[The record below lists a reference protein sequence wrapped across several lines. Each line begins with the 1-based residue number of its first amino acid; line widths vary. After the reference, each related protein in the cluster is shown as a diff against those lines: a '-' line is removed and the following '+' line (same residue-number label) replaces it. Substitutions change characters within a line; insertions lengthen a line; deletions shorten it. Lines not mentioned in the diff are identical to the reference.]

1 MSELTTGAAV
11 GAEVARATAG
21 DELSESAGLLGASV
35 DGGGAAE
42 PEEELFVGVFEPS
55 TDAATVGI
63 VDGVASVT
71 VDVGVEL
78 VAAEIV
84 AGIVV
89 VRVGELACVV
99 FAPTGVEVAG
109 RGVCVTGRAVF
120 VAVGGIGVFV
130 AVAVELAGP
139 ETITAANAG
148 VT

>member
-21 DELSESAGLLGASV
+21 DELSESAGLLGAGV

-89 VRVGELACVV
+89 V
-99 FAPTGVEVAG
+99 
-109 RGVCVTGRAVF
+109 
-120 VAVGGIGVFV
+120 
-130 AVAVELAGP
+130 
-139 ETITAANAG
+139 
-148 VT
+148 